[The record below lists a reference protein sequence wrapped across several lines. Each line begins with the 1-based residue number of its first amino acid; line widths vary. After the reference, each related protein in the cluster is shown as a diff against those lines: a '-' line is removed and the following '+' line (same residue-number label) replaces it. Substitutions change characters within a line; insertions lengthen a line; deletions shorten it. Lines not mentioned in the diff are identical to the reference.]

1 MRQNQAMF
9 SLASLERN
17 RQRRDMSGETAPT
30 VNNGDVA
37 SAQQRPVAP
46 VAPKPQNKM
55 RRTGKSFNKPSG
67 VMIDDKYDPSVGNR
81 GDRQDVGSI
90 DKNPK
95 PNLWSLGF
103 DNTRESMQQVEQY
116 EANRYK
122 HDNST
127 LDQYQA
133 AAKEYAEL
141 QRIRANNRGIVPSGM
156 RERMNELEGIISSS
170 KENLSNRDKILNQ
183 RGQSIEN
190 VGGMIKQD
198 LYYDFLNN
206 YAPIEEQQMRYATA
220 DYVVPNALEDNHRT
234 VRQQF
239 IKANGEM
246 GRNLSRYGLT
256 QSKRQKAD
264 HRRSSKLQQALAEI
278 EMDNYERS
286 SINNS
291 RAGVLGDLIES
302 GRSDLNR
309 SVGIIESLSGSEADR
324 EYANDVADAN
334 KKAQNTQTAVGVLS
348 ALATAAVAVM
358 SSIEFKENVEP
369 IPEGINATEL
379 LKQLELYTFN
389 YKEETPFDDPS
400 KLKFGPLAEQLP
412 ELLLSSDGKGVDMYN
427 MIFMLLRSIQEL
439 TDRLNKLEGDNDA

>member
-37 SAQQRPVAP
+37 SAQQRSAASAV
-46 VAPKPQNKM
+46 PKPQNKM

-116 EANRYK
+116 EADRFR
-122 HDNST
+122 HDDS
-127 LDQYQA
+127 DAWQQREDHIEEYEAVREA
-133 AAKEYAEL
+133 ADGFDDIDHMKELKEK
-141 QRIRANNRGIVPSGM
+141 ISD
-156 RERMNELEGIISSS
+156 LEG
-170 KENLSNRDKILNQ
+170 LTNREKILAQ

-220 DYVVPNALEDNHRT
+220 DYIIPNALEDNHRT

-256 QSKRQKAD
+256 QSGRQKSD

-309 SVGIIESLSGSEADR
+309 SVGIIESLAGSEAER
-324 EYANDVADAN
+324 EYANDVASAN
-334 KKAQNTQTAVGVLS
+334 KKAQNTQTAM
-348 ALATAAVAVM
+348 AAVSTIISIASLF
-358 SSIEFKENVEP
+358 SSIEYKENIDP

-400 KLKFGPLAEQLP
+400 KVKFGPLAEQLP
-412 ELLLSSDGKGVDMYN
+412 EILLSSDGKGVDVYN

-439 TDRLNKLEGDNDA
+439 TARINKLEGDDDA